1 MSYLQLADN
10 GYSHLAARSNEMY
23 VFIPQGFRGAT
34 ADSYVRED
42 VFDKMHPED
51 YDQIMMELLPY
62 QNMGMSELGDRASRK
77 AKRAGKKE
85 ARAGKKEA
93 RATKKEG
100 RGAAAR
106 GERKLKRQ
114 ESRQAAKTERAQV
127 RAASGGGGFLDKITG
142 AVGGILNKDASIDVG
157 GASVEYDAPSDES
170 FMSKYKTPLLIGGG
184 LLAIG
189 AILLLTKKKK

>member
-10 GYSHLAARSNEMY
+10 GYSHLAQKPNDMY

-42 VFDKMHPED
+42 IFDKMHPND

-77 AKRAGKKE
+77 AKRAE
-85 ARAGKKEA
+85 KKEA
-93 RATKKEG
+93 RATKKAG

-106 GERKLKRQ
+106 GDRRLKRQ
-114 ESRQAAKTERAQV
+114 ESRQAAKTERAQIK
-127 RAASGGGGFLDKITG
+127 AASGGGGGILDKITG

-189 AILLLTKKKK
+189 AIYLITKKKK